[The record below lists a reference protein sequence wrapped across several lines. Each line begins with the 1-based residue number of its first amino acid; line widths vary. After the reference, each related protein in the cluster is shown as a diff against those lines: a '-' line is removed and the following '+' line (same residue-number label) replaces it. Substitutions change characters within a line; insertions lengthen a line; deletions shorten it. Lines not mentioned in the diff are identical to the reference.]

1 MIDAGLDA
9 LADRIP
15 AYRDPDAPLMPELT
29 QVQSVSRAV
38 AEAVALAAVHE
49 GLASRAA
56 SAEEAIERLDQ
67 ATWTAVYREL
77 EAI

>member
-1 MIDAGLDA
+1 
-9 LADRIP
+9 
-15 AYRDPDAPLMPELT
+15 MPELT